1 MRKKW
6 DLELTTGA
14 FLLMGFLALAYLS
27 ISLARMEMPGGGG
40 FTLFARFS
48 SIEGLKVGAVVE
60 IAGVEVGRV
69 KSIEL
74 DNYQAKVGI
83 SLSDV
88 VKVPDDSIL
97 SIRTKGLLGEKYVRL
112 SPGGSQD
119 YLKPDGEI
127 IETEPPIN
135 LEELISNYMFGKI

>member
-6 DLELTTGA
+6 DIELTTGA
-14 FLLMGFLALAYLS
+14 FLLMGLLALAYLS
-27 ISLARMEMPGGGG
+27 ISMARMEMPGGGG
-40 FTLFARFS
+40 FTLYARFA

-60 IAGVEVGRV
+60 VAGVEVGRV

-74 DNYQAKVGI
+74 EDYQAKVGI
-83 SLSDV
+83 SLNDV
-88 VKVPDDSIL
+88 VKVPEDSIL

-112 SPGGSQD
+112 SPGGSD
-119 YLKPDGEI
+119 EFLKPDEEI
-127 IETEPPIN
+127 LETEPPIN